1 MQGLSCGESHGRMH
15 VNDQN
20 IVLVLLRRQQVF
32 RQQHRCALRRGAVQL
47 GREIDV
53 SALRL

>member
-1 MQGLSCGESHGRMH
+1 MQGLSCGKPHGRGH
-15 VNDQN
+15 IDDQDV
-20 IVLVLLRRQQVF
+20 VLALLRRQQVF

-47 GREIDV
+47 GRSVDV